1 MPDYSESNLKRNGRL
16 LAVYRVVSMLLS
28 LAYVPV
34 VLGYLGTGL
43 YGIWST
49 VLNIVSWVNYFD
61 IGIGNGLRN
70 KLSAALAR
78 KESDSSIKSLI
89 SSAYFMLALVVLGVM
104 IISLVVF
111 QFIDWDSLLGIS
123 DDLYGGA
130 GAVIELSYALMCIG
144 FIFSIC
150 KSLFFAVQQ
159 AHMVN
164 LMGVVQQAAM
174 LASVL
179 LLTGYS
185 GDKLMAVAVAY
196 GVSALIVEL
205 VFSVIFFMKNRG
217 WTPSFSMVSKK
228 DALSVTG
235 LGIQFFIVQIASL
248 VLSTTDNI
256 IVSNIFGP
264 AAVTPYSTALKLFT
278 VPVSLYVAVISPYWS
293 SVTAQCAT
301 GDVTG
306 VRRGI
311 RRMQTLL
318 WIVIVPCAILTIVFE
333 PLTTLWL
340 GQRLDMPAGLVWLN
354 LIYAIIYSWNAI
366 YSQVS
371 NGMSIMRMMIAV
383 AVLQAIVN
391 IPLSFILASTI
402 GSSSGVLLGTV
413 LTMLLSAVVYPI
425 YIKKRLKSMAAA
437 GRSDGGIGK

>member
-1 MPDYSESNLKRNGRL
+1 
-16 LAVYRVVSMLLS
+16 
-28 LAYVPV
+28 
-34 VLGYLGTGL
+34 
-43 YGIWST
+43 
-49 VLNIVSWVNYFD
+49 
-61 IGIGNGLRN
+61 
-70 KLSAALAR
+70 
-78 KESDSSIKSLI
+78 
-89 SSAYFMLALVVLGVM
+89 
-104 IISLVVF
+104 
-111 QFIDWDSLLGIS
+111 
-123 DDLYGGA
+123 
-130 GAVIELSYALMCIG
+130 
-144 FIFSIC
+144 
-150 KSLFFAVQQ
+150 
-159 AHMVN
+159 MVN

-371 NGMSIMRMMIAV
+371 NGMSMMRMMIAV